1 MRNILLTLKFD
12 GTNYHGWQVQ
22 SNAVTVQQ
30 TLQDAVETVFGK
42 RENVVGCSRTDAG
55 VHANKYCC
63 NIRTENEMSSSKIVS
78 ALNANLPNDIA
89 VTDCKDV
96 PLEFH
101 ARYDCKS
108 KEYLYK
114 IWNSQVRNPFLNNY
128 TLHYKYPIDTELLSN
143 EAKAFLGT
151 HDYIGFCAAGSSVK
165 DTVRTVGRFD
175 VSRDGDLV
183 VFTVE
188 ANGFLYNMV
197 RIMTGTLLY
206 ISQGKIAAGEL
217 PNIINSKNR
226 FLAGPTAPPTGL
238 YLNDVKY

>member
-1 MRNILLTLKFD
+1 MKNILLTLKFD

-63 NIRTENEMSSSKIVS
+63 KMSSSKIVS

-114 IWNSQVRNPFLNNY
+114 IWNSQVRDPFLNNY

-151 HDYIGFCAAGSSVK
+151 HDYIGFCAAGNSVK